1 MLVVRS
7 LGIPH
12 EQGTFGLLIR
22 GPTRVVQLIAVPFQ
36 LHHLFWT
43 RCADRAIIARMTTNP
58 VIEEKLN
65 AFTHSVGTGLSIA
78 GLTVLLSLTI
88 ETRSPLLITT
98 AVVYG
103 SAQIILYLSSALT
116 HGFHDIPGVHY
127 YLRIFDQVSIYLLI
141 AGTYTP
147 ITLIPLA
154 GHGGQVMFILEWAL
168 AAAGIALKL
177 FIFRK
182 KHILSDLLYIPMGWM
197 ILFLLPAMLRH
208 LPAGLVITVIS
219 GGVIYTAGV
228 FFYLSRRIPYSH
240 VLWHLSVL
248 AGSITFFAGYLR
260 YIY

>member
-1 MLVVRS
+1 
-7 LGIPH
+7 
-12 EQGTFGLLIR
+12 
-22 GPTRVVQLIAVPFQ
+22 
-36 LHHLFWT
+36 
-43 RCADRAIIARMTTNP
+43 
-58 VIEEKLN
+58 
-65 AFTHSVGTGLSIA
+65 
-78 GLTVLLSLTI
+78 
-88 ETRSPLLITT
+88 
-98 AVVYG
+98 
-103 SAQIILYLSSALT
+103 
-116 HGFHDIPGVHY
+116 
-127 YLRIFDQVSIYLLI
+127 
-141 AGTYTP
+141 
-147 ITLIPLA
+147 
-154 GHGGQVMFILEWAL
+154 
-168 AAAGIALKL
+168 LKL